1 MSRPARTRR
10 ATRGR
15 GDTIAPHSPT
25 IRPEV
30 LVLASRYDLSC
41 DYVVSALRRRGSAYF
56 RLNSEDLPSYSF
68 CLDPCRRRLSCHT
81 KDLHVEVS
89 ADRLVGVY
97 FRRPTFL
104 REASQT
110 GRCPE
115 EQFRRAQ
122 WAAFLRSLMVFD
134 AARWVNHPTRTYEA
148 EHKMIQLRTAH
159 EVGFDVPA
167 TYCLNSERHLGDGV
181 VGPLVAIKGLD
192 TVLVRTDTTEVFGY
206 TNLLL
211 REELAEAE
219 LRSAPLVAQQAL
231 TDKLDLRVT
240 VVGDD
245 WWSASVTE
253 EGSRIAGD
261 WRLKKSNVVFSEFAL
276 PQAVGARCIELT
288 RRLGLRFSAI
298 DLALSD
304 DRFFFLEVNPT
315 GEWAWLQ
322 EEVQFPIGAKLAELL
337 GRPRSVR
344 EGIA

>member
-1 MSRPARTRR
+1 MSKPVKTRR
-10 ATRGR
+10 ATRWCR
-15 GDTIAPHSPT
+15 VRRAPLSST

-41 DYVVSALRRRGSAYF
+41 DYVVSALRKRGSAYF
-56 RLNSEDLPSYSF
+56 RLNNEDLPSYSF

-81 KDLHVEVS
+81 DDLRIEVS
-89 ADRLVGVY
+89 AGRLVGVY

-104 REASQT
+104 REASQA
-110 GRCPE
+110 GHRPG

-134 AARWVNHPTRTYEA
+134 TARWVNHPTRTYEA

-167 TYCLNSERHLGDGV
+167 TYCLNSVRHLRDEV

-206 TNLLL
+206 TNLLP
-211 REELAEAE
+211 REELEEAE

-245 WWSASVTE
+245 WWCASVTE
-253 EGSRIAGD
+253 EGSQISGD
-261 WRLKKSNVVFSEFAL
+261 WRLKKSNVLFSEFAL
-276 PQAVGARCIELT
+276 PRAVGARCIELRPPT
-288 RRLGLRFSAI
+288 WIEVFGNRPCAFGQPLLLSRSEPHGRVGLA
-298 DLALSD
+298 
-304 DRFFFLEVNPT
+304 
-315 GEWAWLQ
+315 
-322 EEVQFPIGAKLAELL
+322 
-337 GRPRSVR
+337 PRGSSVSNR
-344 EGIA
+344 S